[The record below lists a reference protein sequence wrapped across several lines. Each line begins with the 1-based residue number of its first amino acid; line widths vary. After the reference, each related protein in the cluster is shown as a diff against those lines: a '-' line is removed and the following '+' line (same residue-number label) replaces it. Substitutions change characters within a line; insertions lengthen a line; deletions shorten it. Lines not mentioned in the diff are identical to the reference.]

1 MLATMEPPQFNW
13 LYDGFGTISTTT
25 PGTSVVPG
33 ATNAEG
39 AWTQIATAANI
50 AQHVYS
56 LDLWITG
63 ANVTTADKS
72 QLLDIGV
79 DPAGGTAYQAILTNI
94 CCGSSG
100 FSLDGG
106 YQYRFPIFIKAGST
120 VAARVQGSNGTA
132 GTVRIAAMYYGML
145 SNKYAGKFGRYSE
158 TIGAITNSG
167 GVSFTP
173 SNAGG
178 AVTWTSLGTT
188 TRNLWWFQLCP
199 QISNGTIT
207 ALIYWL
213 HLAYGTA
220 SHKQYI
226 VKNLRMYVTGTVEKV
241 NLGPQDFGYR
251 EVPAGATLYVA
262 GTCSGTAVTGFNA
275 TAVGIGG

>member
-1 MLATMEPPQFNW
+1 MLASMGPAQFNW
-13 LYDGFGTISTTT
+13 LYTNFGAPSATA

-39 AWTQIATAANI
+39 AWTAIASAANI
-50 AQHVYS
+50 AFDVYGIE
-56 LDLWITG
+56 LWITG

-72 QLLDIGV
+72 QLLDIGT
-79 DPAGGTAYQAILTNI
+79 DAAGGTAWQAVLSNI

-106 YQYRFPIFIKAGST
+106 YRYYFPLFIKAGSA

-132 GTVRIAAMYYGML
+132 GTVRIGAQFYGRPSDVHEL
-145 SNKYAGKFGRYSE
+145 KYGRYSE

-173 SNAGG
+173 ANSALGT
-178 AVTWTSLGTT
+178 TWTSLGTT
-188 TRNLWWFQLCP
+188 TRNLWWWQVCP

-207 ALIYWL
+207 ALIYYID
-213 HLAYGTA
+213 LAWGDA
-220 SHKQYI
+220 SNRHI
-226 VKNLRMYVTGTVEKV
+226 IISNAMLYVTGTVEKV
-241 NLGPQDFGYR
+241 NLSQTLNGYCD
-251 EVPAGATLYVA
+251 VPAGATIYIR
-262 GTCSGTAVTGFNA
+262 GGCSGTAVTGFNA
-275 TAVGIGG
+275 TAVAIGG